1 MIIPENSFQKLNL
14 HKTELM
20 NPIRNLR
27 NIGNIEGISYLVLLG
42 IAMPLK
48 YMGNMPKAVTIV
60 GGIHGFLFVL
70 FVIAL
75 LIVWRKK
82 NWSYDKV
89 AFAFMA
95 SIIPFGTFYLDKK
108 LRKEELTN

>member
-1 MIIPENSFQKLNL
+1 
-14 HKTELM
+14 M
-20 NPIRNLR
+20 NHIRNLR
-27 NIGNIEGISYLVLLG
+27 TIGNIEGISYLALLG

-48 YMGNMPKAVTIV
+48 YIGDMPKAVTFV
-60 GGIHGFLFVL
+60 GSIHGFLFVL
-70 FVIAL
+70 FVITL

-89 AFAFMA
+89 AFAFLA

-108 LRKEELTN
+108 LRKEESGS

>member
-1 MIIPENSFQKLNL
+1 
-14 HKTELM
+14 M

-27 NIGNIEGISYLVLLG
+27 HIGNIEGISYLALLG

-48 YMGNMPKAVTIV
+48 YIGDMPKAVRIA
-60 GGIHGFLFVL
+60 GSIHGFLFVL
-70 FVIAL
+70 FMIAL

-89 AFAFMA
+89 AFAFLA

-108 LRKEELTN
+108 LRKEEQDF

>member
-1 MIIPENSFQKLNL
+1 
-14 HKTELM
+14 M
-20 NPIRNLR
+20 NPVRNLR
-27 NIGNIEGISYLVLLG
+27 NIGNIEGISYLALLG

-48 YMGNMPKAVTIV
+48 YIGGIPKAVTIA

-70 FVIAL
+70 FMIAL
-75 LIVWRKK
+75 MIVWRKK

-89 AFAFMA
+89 AFAFLA

-108 LRKEELTN
+108 LRKEEQEY